1 MDWLCNYPGQEMET
15 LIKTMLTVK
24 PYLADTDFFR
34 IRNFLRETFLSNER
48 FERSWSVPRFDYW
61 RWHLV
66 ENCGFVA
73 SYENSIYLWETEQGR
88 IAAVLHPVAGSEMRL
103 HIHPQHRT
111 PELLDVMLTHGEER
125 LYAVENGIGYVYLP
139 VDEDDGL
146 LQIALEQRG
155 YVKRSGISHK
165 WYRDLDQEIPE
176 AVPAAGYRIR
186 AMGTIEENPERSWA
200 SWRAFHADEPDDHYD
215 GDWSW
220 YQNIQRSPLYRR
232 DLDIV
237 AEAPGGGIASFCTI
251 LYDDYTRSAVCVLVG
266 TAAEHQ
272 RRGLGKAVIT
282 EGLRR
287 LKRLGCTRVFA
298 TAYDPPANALYGAVM
313 QDNTVAV
320 TWMKQW
326 KMKES

>member
-1 MDWLCNYPGQEMET
+1 MSLE
-15 LIKTMLTVK
+15 LKTFR
-24 PYLADTDFFR
+24 DEEDFFR
-34 IRNFLRETFLSNER
+34 IRNFLRNVFLTEDR
-48 FERSWSVPRFDYW
+48 LERSWSVPRFDYW

-73 SYENSIYLWETEQGR
+73 SYENSIRLWENPEGR

-103 HIHPQHRT
+103 HVHPDFRT
-111 PELLDVMLTHGEER
+111 PALLDSMLICGEET
-125 LYAVENGIGYVYLP
+125 LAAVENENEYVYLP
-139 VDEDDGL
+139 VDEDDGI
-146 LQIALEQRG
+146 LQSVLEQRG

-165 WYRDLDQEIPE
+165 WHRDLVQEIPE
-176 AVPAAGYRIR
+176 QLPAAGYSIR
-186 AMGTIEENPERSWA
+186 SMGTRDEHPARSWA
-200 SWRAFHADEPDDHYD
+200 SWRAFHGDEPDSHYD

-220 YQNIQRSPLYRR
+220 YENIQRSPLYRR

-237 AEAPGGGIASFCTI
+237 AEAPEGGIASFCTI

-266 TAAEHQ
+266 TAVDHQ

-287 LKRLGCTRVFA
+287 AQNLGCTRVFA
-298 TAYDPPANALYGAVM
+298 TAYDPPANALYGSVM
-313 QDNTVAV
+313 EKNMVAV